1 MQIISPIMALLLTSG
16 QQQNESRR
24 FEFLATTRYSRCF
37 SDEDNSLVETEA
49 VTLTRRNIL
58 KQIGKVSV
66 AGFALPSN
74 AAVTDESD
82 TYADNFW
89 SADAN
94 RSSPSSTLTIPSSGS
109 SKTPTDEIEIEVPK
123 SLLQQGGLGIELSQV
138 EFRTNIRVFIKTVT
152 PGSTADKLGIK
163 KDWIVVGINGE
174 SAERTNAEGVAIMV
188 SRAVRSQSSDSS
200 GSIKL
205 RFRDPAV
212 FRSQVS
218 NLKEGERATTQV
230 APAGD
235 TSQRN
240 ADGSLKPGMTVREQ
254 EDQRLSVTQLVKPKL
269 CNRGAEVDDLLE
281 ISYVGR
287 VVETGQ
293 IFDGSAVAI
302 DGSGIPGRG
311 NDVSIFFVLGKQSFG
326 QFPPGWDVGLYGM
339 CVGERRRLIIPPAL
353 AYGSQ
358 GLPRRGIPP
367 NAFLQYDV
375 SLVSINGL
383 STPQ

>member
-1 MQIISPIMALLLTSG
+1 MALLLTSG

-109 SKTPTDEIEIEVPK
+109 NKTPTDEIEIEVPK

>member
-1 MQIISPIMALLLTSG
+1 MALILTSG

-281 ISYVGR
+281 ISYDW
-287 VVETGQ
+287 E
-293 IFDGSAVAI
+293 
-302 DGSGIPGRG
+302 
-311 NDVSIFFVLGKQSFG
+311 VLRHWFQKYF
-326 QFPPGWDVGLYGM
+326 
-339 CVGERRRLIIPPAL
+339 
-353 AYGSQ
+353 
-358 GLPRRGIPP
+358 
-367 NAFLQYDV
+367 
-375 SLVSINGL
+375 
-383 STPQ
+383 

>member
-1 MQIISPIMALLLTSG
+1 MALLLTSG

>member
-1 MQIISPIMALLLTSG
+1 MALLLTSG

-37 SDEDNSLVETEA
+37 SDEDNSPVETEA

-109 SKTPTDEIEIEVPK
+109 NKTPTDEIEIEVPK

>member
-1 MQIISPIMALLLTSG
+1 MALLLTSG

-37 SDEDNSLVETEA
+37 SDEDNSPVETEA